1 MSRRTIIFLLL
12 GAFLALLFM
21 NRSLFSSAGDWER
34 VLSWTSGDD
43 SATTLEISS
52 LERLRIDAWV
62 ETTES
67 AAEKLQVIAG
77 QWRLHAD
84 MDAYDA
90 YDPSPDLELDAT
102 GFLGAIFD
110 GRYIYFSPQHNK
122 SERHG
127 NVLRYDTHSP
137 FHSPEAWSVVNAGN
151 MDGLNTKG
159 YYGGVFDGRYVYFTP
174 RFDGTEM
181 HSRVLRY
188 DTSKP
193 FSHMESWDAFD
204 AGLEISYQ
212 GGGFDGQY
220 VYFAPGSSSE
230 GGSGVVLRY
239 NIEEP
244 FAESASWETTDLSRA
259 FPESAPADFDGVAFD
274 GTWIYL
280 VPLTGSLPVR
290 YDTRQAFDDPD
301 SWQLFD
307 ASSHGMEMC
316 VGATFDGRYIY
327 YVPYDHDKVV
337 RYDTAKP
344 FETKSSWESYSV
356 QNTPDITSWGYDGAF
371 FDGRFIHFVPFF
383 YTDETGRM
391 NFHGE
396 HLRYDTR
403 GDFIGPDSWETS
415 NQQAVSG
422 LNTVGY
428 NAGIF
433 DGRYFYFAPW
443 HDGEAYHE
451 GGRIV
456 GHSRV
461 LRYDSLE
468 EGTFLLRFNDYGHNG
483 GLSGAVPGPS
493 FTIHTDSGTRTVS
506 ADRPLPP
513 GSYHIRGE
521 YTGESLRLFIDGEL
535 VSEMETEGRLVR
547 SDRPLQIGNI
557 ENGNAPFTGSVLK
570 VEIRQ

>member
-1 MSRRTIIFLLL
+1 MY
-12 GAFLALLFM
+12 M
-21 NRSLFSSAGDWER
+21 NRTLFSPTGDWDL
-34 VLSWTSGDD
+34 VLSWTAGND
-43 SATTLEISS
+43 SAVTLEIPST
-52 LERLRIDAWV
+52 ERLRIDAWV
-62 ETTES
+62 KTAES

-77 QWRLHAD
+77 QWMLHEE
-84 MDAYDA
+84 MGAYDA
-90 YDPSPDLELDAT
+90 YDPSPNLELDAT

-137 FHSPEAWSVVNAGN
+137 FHSPEAWSAVNAGN
-151 MDGLNTKG
+151 TDGLNTSG
-159 YYGGVFDGRYVYFTP
+159 YYGGVFDGKYVYFTP

-188 DTSKP
+188 DTSEQ
-193 FSHMESWDAFD
+193 FSNMESWDAFD

-220 VYFAPGSSSE
+220 VYFAPGSSSD

-239 NIEEP
+239 NTEGPFTEP
-244 FAESASWETTDLSRA
+244 ASWETTDLSMA

-280 VPLTGSLPVR
+280 VPLTGGLPVR
-290 YDTRQAFDDPD
+290 YDTRLAFDDSD

-327 YVPYDHDKVV
+327 YVPYDHDKIV

-344 FETKSSWESYSV
+344 FEAGPSWESYSV
-356 QNTPDITSWGYDGAF
+356 QETTDITSWGYDGAF
-371 FDGRFIHFVPFF
+371 FDGRFVHFVPFF

-403 GDFIGPDSWETS
+403 GDFTGPDSWKTS
-415 NQQAVSG
+415 NQQVVSD

-433 DGRYFYFAPW
+433 DGRYFYFSPW

-461 LRYDSLE
+461 LRYDSLQ
-468 EGTFLLRFNDYGHNG
+468 EGTFLLRYNDYGHNG
-483 GLSGAVPGPS
+483 GLSGALPGPS
-493 FTIHTDSGTRTVS
+493 FTILTDSGTRTVS
-506 ADRPLPP
+506 ANRPLSP

-521 YTGESLRLFIDGEL
+521 YTGQSLRLFIDGEL
-535 VSEMETEGRLVR
+535 VSEVESEGNLIR
-547 SDRPLQIGNI
+547 SNRPLQIGNL
-557 ENGNAPFTGSVLK
+557 ENGNVPFTGSVLK
-570 VEIRQ
+570 LEIRQ